1 MFNVKISWRLIAGSS
16 LIILTSCAKV
26 DDSLG
31 DFKAQFV
38 KPDQN
43 IIYDNRG
50 LPAPS
55 DKYTD
60 TQEQKAKEAFS
71 KKLDPSAAYVEPKPL
86 EVQPQKNPE
95 KPQENKKK

>member
-1 MFNVKISWRLIAGSS
+1 MGSMI
-16 LIILTSCAKV
+16 IILASCSKV
-26 DDSLG
+26 DDSIG

-38 KPDQN
+38 KPDEN

-60 TQEQKAKEAFS
+60 DQKQKAQAAFNKE
-71 KKLDPSAAYVEPKPL
+71 LDPSAAYVKPEPL
-86 EVQPQKNPE
+86 EIQPKNEQLKQEE
-95 KPQENKKK
+95 KMGK